1 MRTTRR
7 RTARARVAR
16 YLALG
21 LTAAP
26 ALASAA
32 TVELLPGDLPR
43 TPDAYTAMSIQYGH
57 ADLRGPYRDGETDH
71 SRQAT
76 GRDVQLSLTH
86 AGSLGEFPYL
96 VAASLSHVR
105 QSVRVTPVPG
115 LTIRQRVSGMDDL
128 RLAAGFWPWRSE
140 DGRTNW
146 QSGLVVSL
154 PTGQYRAGRPLN
166 PGENR
171 YRYTLV
177 NAFNHRFDSGL
188 TFDAFFLYNIYEDN
202 DRDGD
207 GRSVGRRDDTQSLT
221 AYLSY
226 RTSLATQVFVGT
238 EFVRGDSHYL
248 DEFETF
254 EGQRDVRGYVGGHLY
269 TSRRDRL
276 SLRLGKTLAIDS
288 GNDNHFQLVLKWGH
302 RF

>member
-1 MRTTRR
+1 M
-7 RTARARVAR
+7 TAAAVRARR
-16 YLALG
+16 LRHLALC
-21 LTAAP
+21 LLPAP
-26 ALASAA
+26 TLAPAA

-43 TPDAYTAMSIQYGH
+43 SPGAYTAMSIQYGH

-71 SRQAT
+71 SREAS

-86 AGSLGEFPYL
+86 TGSMGDFPYL
-96 VAASLSHVR
+96 VAASLSHVT
-105 QSVRVTPVPG
+105 QSVRVTPLPG
-115 LTIRQRVSGMDDL
+115 MTIRQRVSGMDDL
-128 RLAAGFWPWRSE
+128 RLAAGFWPWRSD

-154 PTGQYRAGRPLN
+154 PTGQYRAGRALN

-177 NAFNHRFDSGL
+177 NAFNHRFETGVTL
-188 TFDAFFLYNIYEDN
+188 DAFFLYNIYDDN

-207 GRSVGRRDDTQSLT
+207 GRSVGRRDDTQSLA

-226 RTSLATQVFVGT
+226 RTSPATEVFVGT

-248 DEFETF
+248 DDLETF
-254 EGQRDVRGYVGGHLY
+254 QGQRDVRGYLGGHLY

-276 SLRLGKTLAIDS
+276 SLRLGKTLAIES
-288 GNDNHFQLVLKWGH
+288 GNDNHFQLILKWGH
-302 RF
+302 QF